1 MKYLVLL
8 AISNMRKKTLIIQGG
23 GFRTSF
29 SAGVLDAFIAHNYNP
44 FDQYIAISAG
54 SIGLS
59 YYLSRQYRHYYK
71 AMCLLAEDND
81 FISYNKL
88 MSAEG
93 MMNVDFFREI
103 ANEKIPFDY
112 ETALSVIQNKEIT
125 FVMTNRTTG
134 EAHYHT
140 PTKETWM
147 DAIIAS
153 CTLPF
158 VTKGEHKID
167 GIGYM
172 DGGWSD
178 SLPVEWAFENGAR
191 DIVIIRTTPTEVKIS
206 QSWPDYFGSFYF
218 WDNEKLQAC
227 FENNHV
233 KYNASIDYINNPP
246 KGLKITQIAPEDP
259 LQTGTYSNSVKLIT
273 SDYRYGMECG
283 LNYIQSLKEDDGS
296 V

>member
-1 MKYLVLL
+1 
-8 AISNMRKKTLIIQGG
+8 MRKKTLIIQGG

-29 SAGVLDAFIAHNYNP
+29 SAGVLDAFITHNYNP
-44 FDQYIAISAG
+44 FDKYIAISGG

-59 YYLSRQYRHYYK
+59 YYLSGQYRHYYK
-71 AMCLLAEDND
+71 AMCLLAEDDN
-81 FISYNKL
+81 FISYNRL

-103 ANEKIPFDY
+103 ANEKIPFDF
-112 ETALSVIQNKEIT
+112 ETAFSVIQNKEVII
-125 FVMTNRTTG
+125 VMTNRETG
-134 EAHYHT
+134 EAHYHK
-140 PTKETWM
+140 PTKETWL
-147 DAIIAS
+147 DAVIAS

-158 VTKGEHKID
+158 VTKGEHFLD
-167 GIGYM
+167 GVGYM

-178 SLPVEWAFENGAR
+178 SLPVKWAFENGAR
-191 DIVIIRTTPTEVKIS
+191 DIVIIRTTPPDVKIS
-206 QSWPDYFGSFYF
+206 QSWPDYFGSYYF

-227 FENNHV
+227 FENNHL

-246 KGLKITQIAPEDP
+246 KGLKITQIAPVDP

-273 SDYRYGMECG
+273 ADYRHGMECG
-283 LNYIQSLKEDDGS
+283 LNYIQSLNEQDDS

>member
-1 MKYLVLL
+1 
-8 AISNMRKKTLIIQGG
+8 MRKKTLIIQGG

-125 FVMTNRTTG
+125 FVMTNRATG

-178 SLPVEWAFENGAR
+178 ALPVKWAFENGAR
-191 DIVIIRTTPTEVKIS
+191 DIVIIRTTPTEVKIG

-218 WDNEKLQAC
+218 WDNEKLQSC

-246 KGLKITQIAPEDP
+246 KGLKITQIAPEAP

-273 SDYRYGMECG
+273 SDYRCGMECG